1 MSVTLHSIAIFVHD
15 IDRALKFYNHQL
27 GLPVGKQGSF
37 GFELLEDAPHVG
49 VHPAQHPDAKA
60 MVGRHTGLT
69 FEVDD
74 LLALSSKL
82 LAEGVTFLAEPAQQ
96 GFGMMAMVK
105 DPDGNV
111 MALWEDNVSQVVAEG
126 PPQ

>member
-1 MSVTLHSIAIFVHD
+1 
-15 IDRALKFYNHQL
+15 
-27 GLPVGKQGSF
+27 
-37 GFELLEDAPHVG
+37 
-49 VHPAQHPDAKA
+49 

-69 FEVDD
+69 FEVVD

-82 LAEGVTFLAEPAQQ
+82 LAEGVSFLAEPAQQ

-111 MALWEDNVSQVVAEG
+111 MALWEDNVSQMVNEG
-126 PPQ
+126 PPA